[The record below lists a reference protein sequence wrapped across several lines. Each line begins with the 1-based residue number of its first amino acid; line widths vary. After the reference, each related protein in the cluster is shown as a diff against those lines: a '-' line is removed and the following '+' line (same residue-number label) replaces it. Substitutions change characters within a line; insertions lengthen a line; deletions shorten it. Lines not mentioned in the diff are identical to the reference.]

1 MDQTTSSGVLLQHNN
16 GAIET
21 KTEHGNRV
29 YGFRLSHKWSRG
41 KGEAECWDILD
52 DNGAPEMRRFQFA
65 KFVLTYLTQRIKL
78 LNLDGQRNKG
88 IVQTLMPHVH
98 VDNGSANR
106 IQEYVEC
113 E

>member
-29 YGFRLSHKWSRG
+29 HRFWLSHKGSRG
-41 KGEAECWDILD
+41 RGEAECWDILD

-65 KFVLTYLTQRIKL
+65 KFVLTYLPQRLKL
-78 LNLDGQRNKG
+78 LNLDG
-88 IVQTLMPHVH
+88 
-98 VDNGSANR
+98 
-106 IQEYVEC
+106 
-113 E
+113 